1 MGITPLP
8 LFIKPFHADDRGNTR
23 DMSPPVTSLRD
34 GSQFLIMLKHAL
46 NVVLRSNDDAP
57 VFFEQDARVFGH
69 LVSSVTLRENVPAS
83 LLIADTRWPE
93 VTLYVCTQFAGR
105 SVPAV
110 ELTAAVES
118 TIAIRQPPVDD
129 VDPGKLHMTAYV
141 STEKAALDVVA
152 PPTDATA
159 TA

>member
-1 MGITPLP
+1 
-8 LFIKPFHADDRGNTR
+8 
-23 DMSPPVTSLRD
+23 MSPPVTSLRY
-34 GSQFLIMLKHAL
+34 GSEFLVMIKHAL
-46 NVVLRSNDDAP
+46 NIVLRRNDDAP

-83 LLIADTRWPE
+83 LLIADTRCPE

-118 TIAIRQPPVDD
+118 TIAMRHPPVDD
-129 VDPGKLHMTAYV
+129 VDPGKDTMIAYV
-141 STEKAALDVVA
+141 STEKAALDAVA
-152 PPTDATA
+152 PATELTA
-159 TA
+159 TD